1 MHLLHAPSSQG
12 TITYLKS
19 TKIKGFQMSKK
30 TIVVCDHI
38 HQSGLDILANDNEIE
53 LINAAD
59 EPKDKL
65 IAEIIPLADVAITR
79 SSTDVD
85 DAFLA
90 SAQKITAVVRAGVGV
105 DNVDIPGAS
114 KQGIVIMNVP
124 TANTIAA
131 VELTLAHMLSCV
143 RQFPYA
149 HNNLKL
155 DRVWRRQ
162 DWYGTELKDKKLGI
176 IGFGN
181 IGSRVGKRAKAF
193 EMDVIA
199 YDPYIDPS
207 KATDLD
213 IGYTKNFEDIL
224 ACDIITIHT
233 PKTEE
238 TIGMIGKEEIARMK
252 DGVILINCARG
263 GLYNEEALLEGL
275 TSGKIAMAGIDVFN
289 KEPATDHPL
298 LDLDNVTVTP
308 HLGANTKESQ
318 RNIAIQAAEN
328 AIAAAKGI
336 AYPNALNLPIKEN
349 ELPDF
354 VRPYLELIQKM
365 GHLSA
370 QVTKSAVK
378 SIKVTAKGPVS
389 DYLASMQTF
398 ATVGVLTESLADQV
412 NYVNAE
418 FVAKERGIEL
428 TNEVKPNTSGFTNK
442 VKIKLTTADSTITI
456 AGTVFDDAVQRIIE
470 IDDYILDVEP
480 KGTMIFFRNTDTP
493 GVIGD
498 VGRILAD
505 NGLNISDFRLGR
517 DNKQQALAVVRVDG
531 LVSKKVLD
539 ALSALDACISVSH
552 ATL

>member
-1 MHLLHAPSSQG
+1 MVTLSKTNLESDIA
-12 TITYLKS
+12 K
-19 TKIKGFQMSKK
+19 MSKF

-38 HQSGLDILANDNEIE
+38 HESGLKILDSDPAVEM
-53 LINAAD
+53 INAAD
-59 EPKDKL
+59 EDKSVL
-65 IAEIIPLADVAITR
+65 LEKFIPLADVAITR

-85 DAFLA
+85 SAFLEKA
-90 SAQKITAVVRAGVGV
+90 TKLKAVVRAGVGV
-105 DNVDIPGAS
+105 DNVDIEGCS
-114 KQGIVIMNVP
+114 RRGIIVMNVP

-131 VELTLAHMLSCV
+131 VELTMTHMLSCA

-149 HNNLKL
+149 HNNLKI

-207 KATDLD
+207 KATDMD
-213 IGYTKNFEDIL
+213 IQYTENFDDIL

-238 TIGMIGKEEIARMK
+238 TIGMIGEKEIAKMK

-263 GLYNEEALLEGL
+263 GLYDEDALYNGL
-275 TSGKIAMAGIDVFN
+275 KSGKIAMAGIDVFN

-298 LDLDNVTVTP
+298 LDLNNVTVTP

-318 RNIAIQAAEN
+318 RNIAVQAAEN

-354 VRPYLELIQKM
+354 VPPYLELIQKIGYM
-365 GHLSA
+365 TA
-370 QVTKSAVK
+370 QASKNAVK
-378 SIKVTAKGPVS
+378 SIKVIAKGDIS
-389 DYLASMQTF
+389 DYIDSLSTF
-398 ATVGVLTESLADQV
+398 ATVGVMSESLADKI

-418 FVAKERGIEL
+418 FVAGERGIEIIKEADS
-428 TNEVKPNTSGFTNK
+428 NVSGFKNLIS
-442 VKIKLTTADSTITI
+442 VKLTAQNGNVIKVS
-456 AGTVFDDAVQRIIE
+456 GTVFENNMQRIVD
-470 IDDYILDVEP
+470 IDGYTLDLEP
-480 KGTMIFFRNTDTP
+480 KGRLILFKNDDQP

-498 VGRILAD
+498 VGHIIAKY
-505 NGLNISDFRLGR
+505 GINISDFRLGR
-517 DNKQQALAVVRVDG
+517 DKNGQALAVVRVDG
-531 LVSKKVLD
+531 DISNEMIEELAS
-539 ALSALDACISVSH
+539 LDACISVKSV
-552 ATL
+552 TI

>member
-1 MHLLHAPSSQG
+1 
-12 TITYLKS
+12 
-19 TKIKGFQMSKK
+19 MSKK

-38 HQSGLDILANDNEIE
+38 HQDGLDILAKDPEIE

-59 EPKDKL
+59 EPKETLVSK
-65 IAEIIPLADVAITR
+65 IIPLADVAITR

-85 DAFLA
+85 DAFLENA
-90 SAQKITAVVRAGVGV
+90 KKITAVVRAGVGV
-105 DNVDIPGAS
+105 DNVDIPASS

-131 VELTLAHMLSCV
+131 VELTMAHMLSCV
-143 RQFPYA
+143 RTFPYA
-149 HNNLKL
+149 HNNLKQ

-181 IGSRVGKRAKAF
+181 IGSRVGIRSKAF
-193 EMDVIA
+193 EMNVIA
-199 YDPYIDPS
+199 YDPYIDPA

-213 IGYTKNFEDIL
+213 IEYTKNFDDIL

-233 PKTEE
+233 PKNAE
-238 TIGMIGKEEIARMK
+238 TIGIIGKEEIAKMK
-252 DGVILINCARG
+252 EGVILINCARG
-263 GLYNEEALLEGL
+263 GLYDEEALLEGL

-289 KEPATDHPL
+289 KEPATDNPL
-298 LDLDNVTVTP
+298 LDLNNVTVTP

-318 RNIAIQAAEN
+318 KNIAIQAAEN

-349 ELPDF
+349 ELPTF
-354 VRPYLELIQKM
+354 VKPYLELIQKI

-370 QVTKSAVK
+370 QITKSAVK
-378 SIKVTAKGPVS
+378 SIKIIAAGPVAEYI
-389 DYLASMQTF
+389 DSMGTF
-398 ATVGVLTESLADQV
+398 ATVGVLTEALGDQI

-418 FVAKERGIEL
+418 FVAKDRGIDI
-428 TNEVKPNTSGFTNK
+428 VKKIKPNNSGFTNK
-442 VKIKLTTADSTITI
+442 VCVKLTTSEGTISI
-456 AGTVFDDAVQRIIE
+456 AGTVFDDTVQRIIE

-498 VGRILAD
+498 VGKIIAE

-517 DNKQQALAVVRVDG
+517 DSKQQALAVVRVDG
-531 LVSKKVLD
+531 
-539 ALSALDACISVSH
+539 
-552 ATL
+552 

>member
-1 MHLLHAPSSQG
+1 
-12 TITYLKS
+12 
-19 TKIKGFQMSKK
+19 MSMK

-38 HQSGLDILANDNEIE
+38 HQDGLDILANDSEINF
-53 LINAAD
+53 INAAD

-65 IAEIIPLADVAITR
+65 IAEIIPQADVAITR

-85 DAFLA
+85 DAFLENA
-90 SAQKITAVVRAGVGV
+90 KNVTAVVRAGVGV
-105 DNVDIPGAS
+105 DNVDIPGSS

-131 VELTLAHMLSCV
+131 VELTMAHMLSAV
-143 RQFPYA
+143 RTFPYA

-162 DWYGTELKDKKLGI
+162 DWYGTELKDKKLGV

-181 IGSRVGKRAKAF
+181 IGSRVGIRSKAF
-193 EMDVIA
+193 EMDVVA
-199 YDPYIDPS
+199 YDPYVDAS
-207 KATDLD
+207 KATNVDVR
-213 IGYTKNFEDIL
+213 YTKNFEDIL

-233 PKTEE
+233 PKNSE
-238 TIGMIGKEEIARMK
+238 TIGMIGKEEIAKMK

-263 GLYNEEALLEGL
+263 GLYDEDALLEGL
-275 TSGKIAMAGIDVFN
+275 KSKKIGFAGIDVFN

-318 RNIAIQAAEN
+318 KNIAIQAAEN
-328 AIAAAKGI
+328 AISAAKGI
-336 AYPNALNLPIKEN
+336 SYPNALNLPIKEN

-354 VRPYLELIQKM
+354 VRPYLELIQKI

-370 QVTKSAVK
+370 QITRSAVK
-378 SIKVTAKGPVS
+378 SIKVMASGPVADHIES
-389 DYLASMQTF
+389 LGTF
-398 ATVGVLTESLADQV
+398 ATVGVLTESLSDQV

-418 FVAKERGIEL
+418 FVADERGIEIMK
-428 TNEVKPNTSGFTNK
+428 EVKPNNSGFTNK
-442 VKIKLTTADSTITI
+442 IGIKLTTEEGVI
-456 AGTVFDDAVQRIIE
+456 AIDGTVFDDTEQRIIE

-480 KGTMIFFRNTDTP
+480 KGTMIFFKNTDTP
-493 GVIGD
+493 GVIGH
-498 VGRILAD
+498 VGMIMAD

-517 DNKQQALAVVRVDG
+517 DSQGQALAVVRVDG
-531 LVSKKVLD
+531 TVTTKILDELTSLD
-539 ALSALDACISVSH
+539 AFISVAH
-552 ATL
+552 ASI

>member
-1 MHLLHAPSSQG
+1 
-12 TITYLKS
+12 
-19 TKIKGFQMSKK
+19 MSKK

-38 HQSGLDILANDNEIE
+38 HQSGLDILANDAEIE
-53 LINAAD
+53 FINAAD

-65 IAEIIPLADVAITR
+65 IADIIPLADVAITR

-85 DAFLA
+85 EAFLA
-90 SAQKITAVVRAGVGV
+90 SAKKITAIVRAGVGV
-105 DNVDIPGAS
+105 DNVDIPGSS
-114 KQGIVIMNVP
+114 KQGIVVMNVP

-131 VELTLAHMLSCV
+131 VELTMAHMLSCA
-143 RQFPYA
+143 RTFPYA
-149 HNNLKL
+149 HNNLKI

-193 EMDVIA
+193 EMDITV

-213 IGYTKNFEDIL
+213 MAYTKNFDDIL

-238 TIGMIGKEEIARMK
+238 TIGMIGSEEIAKMK

-263 GLYNEEALLEGL
+263 GLYDEDALVAGL

-336 AYPNALNLPIKEN
+336 AYPNALNLPIKES

-378 SIKVTAKGPVS
+378 SIKVTAKGAVA

-398 ATVGVLTESLADQV
+398 ATVGVLTESLSDQV

-428 TNEVKPNTSGFTNK
+428 INEVLPNTSGFTNK
-442 VKIKLTTADSTITI
+442 VAIKLTTTESTIRI
-456 AGTVFDDAVQRIIE
+456 AGTVFDDTVQRIIE
-470 IDDYILDVEP
+470 IDDYIVDVEP

-498 VGRILAD
+498 VGHILAE

-517 DNKQQALAVVRVDG
+517 DNNHQALAVVRVDG
-531 LVSKKVLD
+531 QVSRNVLE
-539 ALSALDACISVSH
+539 ALSSLEACISVSY

>member
-1 MHLLHAPSSQG
+1 
-12 TITYLKS
+12 
-19 TKIKGFQMSKK
+19 MSKK

-38 HQSGLDILANDNEIE
+38 HQDGLDILANDSEIE

-59 EPKDKL
+59 EPKDL
-65 IAEIIPLADVAITR
+65 LVSSIIPLADVVITR

-85 DAFLA
+85 EAFLLA
-90 SAQKITAVVRAGVGV
+90 AKKVTAVVRAGVGV
-105 DNVDIPGAS
+105 DNVDIEGAS

-131 VELTLAHMLSCV
+131 VELTMAHMLSCA

-193 EMDVIA
+193 EMDVLA
-199 YDPYIDPS
+199 YDPYIDAS
-207 KATDLD
+207 KASDFD
-213 IGYTKNFEDIL
+213 IGYTKNFDDIL

-233 PKTEE
+233 PKNAE
-238 TIGMIGKEEIARMK
+238 TVGMIGSDEIAKMK

-263 GLYNEEALLEGL
+263 GLYDEDALLAGL

-298 LDLDNVTVTP
+298 LDLDTVIVTP

-318 RNIAIQAAEN
+318 RNIAIQAAEG
-328 AIAAAKGI
+328 AVAAAKGI

-354 VRPYLELIQKM
+354 VRPYLELIQKI

-378 SIKVTAKGPVS
+378 SIKVMATGPIAEH
-389 DYLASMQTF
+389 LESMATF
-398 ATVGVLTESLADQV
+398 ATVGVLTESVGDQI

-418 FVAKERGIEL
+418 FVAQERGIEISK
-428 TNEVKPNTSGFTNK
+428 EVKPNHSGFTNK
-442 VKIKLTTADSTITI
+442 VGIKLTTTNGTISI
-456 AGTVFDDAVQRIIE
+456 AGTVFDDTQQRIIE
-470 IDDYILDVEP
+470 IDEYTLDVEP
-480 KGTMIFFRNTDTP
+480 KGTMVFFRNTDTP

-498 VGRILAD
+498 VGRIMAE

-517 DNKQQALAVVRVDG
+517 ASNKQALAVVRIDG
-531 LVSKKVLD
+531 QVKK
-539 ALSALDACISVSH
+539 ALLEELAALKACISVSH

>member
-1 MHLLHAPSSQG
+1 
-12 TITYLKS
+12 
-19 TKIKGFQMSKK
+19 MSKK

-38 HQSGLDILANDNEIE
+38 HQDGLDILANDAEIE

-65 IAEIIPLADVAITR
+65 ISEIIPLADVAITR

-85 DAFLA
+85 DKFLENA
-90 SAQKITAVVRAGVGV
+90 KKITAVVRAGVGV
-105 DNVDIPGAS
+105 DNVDIPGSS

-131 VELTLAHMLSCV
+131 VELTMTHMLSCV
-143 RQFPYA
+143 RSFPYA

-155 DRVWRRQ
+155 ERVWRRQ

-181 IGSRVGKRAKAF
+181 IGSRVGIRSKAF
-193 EMDVIA
+193 EMDVVA

-207 KATDLD
+207 KATNLD
-213 IGYTKNFEDIL
+213 IAYTKNFDDIL

-233 PKTEE
+233 PKNAE
-238 TIGMIGKEEIARMK
+238 TIGMIGKEEIAKMK
-252 DGVILINCARG
+252 DGVTLINCARG
-263 GLYNEEALLEGL
+263 GLYDEDALLEGL
-275 TSGKIAMAGIDVFN
+275 TNGKIAMAGIDVFN
-289 KEPATDHPL
+289 KEPAIDHPL
-298 LDLDNVTVTP
+298 LDLNNVTVTP

-318 RNIAIQAAEN
+318 KNIAIQAAEN

-336 AYPNALNLPIKEN
+336 SYPNALNLPIKEN

-354 VRPYLELIQKM
+354 VRPYLELIQKI

-378 SIKVTAKGPVS
+378 SIKVMASGPVS
-389 DYLASMQTF
+389 EHIESMGTF
-398 ATVGVLTESLADQV
+398 ATVGVLTESLGDQI

-418 FVAKERGIEL
+418 FVAKERGIDIVK
-428 TNEVKPNTSGFTNK
+428 EVKPNNSGFTNK
-442 VKIKLTTADSTITI
+442 VGIKLTTVDGTISI
-456 AGTVFDDAVQRIIE
+456 AGTVFDDTVQRIIE

-480 KGTMIFFRNTDTP
+480 KGTMIFFRNNDTP

-498 VGRILAD
+498 VGRIIAD

-517 DNKQQALAVVRVDG
+517 DSNEQALAVVRVDG
-531 LVSKKVLD
+531 AVTKKIID
-539 ALSALDACISVSH
+539 ELSSLEAFISVSY
-552 ATL
+552 ASL

>member
-1 MHLLHAPSSQG
+1 
-12 TITYLKS
+12 
-19 TKIKGFQMSKK
+19 MSNK

-38 HQSGLDILANDNEIE
+38 HQDGLDILANDPEIN

-65 IAEIIPLADVAITR
+65 ITEIIPTADVAITR

-85 DAFLA
+85 DKFLDNA
-90 SAQKITAVVRAGVGV
+90 NNLIAVVRAGVGV
-105 DNVDIPGAS
+105 DNVDIPGSS
-114 KQGIVIMNVP
+114 KEGIVVMNVP

-131 VELTLAHMLSCV
+131 VELTMTHLLSCV
-143 RQFPYA
+143 RKFPYA
-149 HNNLKL
+149 HNNLKQ

-193 EMDVIA
+193 EMDVVT
-199 YDPYIDPS
+199 YDPYIDSS

-213 IGYTKNFEDIL
+213 IGYTKDFEDIL
-224 ACDIITIHT
+224 QCDIITIHT
-233 PKTEE
+233 PKNSE
-238 TIGMIGKEEIARMK
+238 TIGMIDSDEISRMK
-252 DGVILINCARG
+252 DGVILVNCARG
-263 GLYNEEALLEGL
+263 GLYNENALLDGL
-275 TSGKIAMAGIDVFN
+275 KSGKIAMAGIDVFD

-318 RNIAIQAAEN
+318 KNIAIQAAEN
-328 AIAAAKGI
+328 AILAAKGI
-336 AYPNALNLPIKEN
+336 SYPNALNLPIKEN

-354 VRPYLELIQKM
+354 VRPYLELTQKI

-378 SIKVTAKGPVS
+378 SIKVSASGPVS
-389 DYLASMQTF
+389 EYVSSLVTF
-398 ATVGVLTESLADQV
+398 ATVGVLSESIGDQI

-418 FVAKERGIEL
+418 FVAEERDIEL
-428 TNEVKPNTSGFTNK
+428 CQDVKANNSGFTNK
-442 VKIKLTTADSTITI
+442 VIVKLTTADGTISM
-456 AGTVFDDAVQRIIE
+456 AGTVFDDTVQRIIE
-470 IDDYILDVEP
+470 IDDYTLDVEP

-498 VGRILAD
+498 VGKIMAA

-517 DNKQQALAVVRVDG
+517 DTKGQALAVVRVDG
-531 LVSKKVLD
+531 NVTSNILKE
-539 ALSALDACISVSH
+539 LSSLEAFISVSH
-552 ATL
+552 ASL

>member
-1 MHLLHAPSSQG
+1 
-12 TITYLKS
+12 
-19 TKIKGFQMSKK
+19 MSKK

-38 HQSGLDILANDNEIE
+38 HQDGLDILANDSEIE

-65 IAEIIPLADVAITR
+65 ISEIIPLADVAITR

-90 SAQKITAVVRAGVGV
+90 AAQKITAVVRAGVGV
-105 DNVDIPGAS
+105 DNVDIPGSS

-131 VELTLAHMLSCV
+131 VELTMTHMLSCV
-143 RQFPYA
+143 RDFPYA

-193 EMDVIA
+193 EMDVTA

-233 PKTEE
+233 PKNAE
-238 TIGMIGKEEIARMK
+238 TIGMIDKDEIAKMK

-263 GLYNEEALLEGL
+263 GLFNEEALLEGL
-275 TSGKIAMAGIDVFN
+275 TNGKIAKAGIDVFN

-298 LDLDNVTVTP
+298 LDLNNVTVTP

-318 RNIAIQAAEN
+318 KNIAIQAAEN

-354 VRPYLELIQKM
+354 VRPYLELIQKI

-378 SIKVTAKGPVS
+378 SIKVMAAGPVA
-389 DYLASMQTF
+389 DHIESMGTF
-398 ATVGVLTESLADQV
+398 ATVGVLTESLGDQV

-418 FVAKERGIEL
+418 FVAAERGIEI
-428 TNEVKPNTSGFTNK
+428 TKEVKPNNSGFTNK
-442 VKIKLTTADSTITI
+442 VGIKLTTVEGTISI
-456 AGTVFDDAVQRIIE
+456 AGTVFDDTVQRIIE
-470 IDDYILDVEP
+470 IDDYVLDVEP
-480 KGTMIFFRNTDTP
+480 KGTMVFFRNTDTP
-493 GVIGD
+493 GVIGN
-498 VGRILAD
+498 VGKIMAD

-517 DNKQQALAVVRVDG
+517 DSKLQALAVVRVDG
-531 LVSKKVLD
+531 HVTKEVIA
-539 ALSALDACISVSH
+539 ALQALDACISVSH

>member
-1 MHLLHAPSSQG
+1 
-12 TITYLKS
+12 
-19 TKIKGFQMSKK
+19 MSKK

-38 HQSGLDILANDNEIE
+38 HENGLKLLFQDPDIMM
-53 LINAAD
+53 INASD

-65 IAEIIPLADVAITR
+65 INEILPLADVAITR

-85 DAFLA
+85 EALLVKA
-90 SAQKITAVVRAGVGV
+90 TKLTAVVRAGVGV
-105 DNVDIPGAS
+105 DNVDIDGCS
-114 KQGIVIMNVP
+114 KRGIVVMNVP

-131 VELTLAHMLSCV
+131 VELTMTHMLSCV

-149 HNNLKL
+149 HNNLKV

-181 IGSRVGKRAKAF
+181 IGSRVGVRAKAF
-193 EMDVIA
+193 EMDVIT
-199 YDPYIDPS
+199 YDPYIDSS
-207 KATDLD
+207 KATNVD
-213 IGYTKNFEDIL
+213 IAYTTNFDDIL

-238 TIGMIGKEEIARMK
+238 TIGMIGEKEIAKMK

-263 GLYNEEALLEGL
+263 GLYEEEALLEGL
-275 TSGKIAMAGIDVFN
+275 KSGKIAMAGIDVFD
-289 KEPATDHPL
+289 KEPATNHPL
-298 LDLDNVTVTP
+298 LDLNNVTVTP
-308 HLGANTKESQ
+308 HLGANTLESQ
-318 RNIAIQAAEN
+318 ENIAIQAAEN
-328 AIAAAKGI
+328 AILAVKGI

-354 VRPYLELIQKM
+354 VKPYLELTQKM

-370 QVTKSAVK
+370 QITKSAVK
-378 SIKVTAKGPVS
+378 SIKVIAEGDIAPFVES
-389 DYLASMQTF
+389 LGTF

-418 FVAKERGIEL
+418 FVAKDRGIEIIKE
-428 TNEVKPNTSGFTNK
+428 TKPNTSGFTNK
-442 VKIKLTTADSTITI
+442 ISLKLTTTNGTLRL
-456 AGTVFDDAVQRIIE
+456 AGTVYDGKVQRIIE
-470 IDDYILDVEP
+470 VDDYTLDFGP
-480 KGTMIFFRNTDTP
+480 KGVMIFFRNTDTP

-498 VGRILAD
+498 VGRIIAQH
-505 NGLNISDFRLGR
+505 NLNISDFRLGR
-517 DNKQQALAVVRVDG
+517 DTKQQALAVVRVDG
-531 LVSKKVLD
+531 AVSKDLLEE
-539 ALSALDACISVSH
+539 LSQLQACISVAS

>member
-1 MHLLHAPSSQG
+1 
-12 TITYLKS
+12 
-19 TKIKGFQMSKK
+19 MSKK

-38 HQSGLDILANDNEIE
+38 HQSGLDILANDNEIN

-65 IAEIIPLADVAITR
+65 ISDIIPLADVAITR

-90 SAQKITAVVRAGVGV
+90 SAKNISAVVRAGVGV
-105 DNVDIPGAS
+105 DNVDIQGSS

-131 VELTLAHMLSCV
+131 VELTMAHMLSCV
-143 RQFPYA
+143 RKFPYA

-181 IGSRVGKRAKAF
+181 IGSRVAKRAKAF
-193 EMDVIA
+193 EMDIVT
-199 YDPYIDPS
+199 YDPYIDPT
-207 KATDLD
+207 KATNLEVE
-213 IGYTKNFEDIL
+213 YTKNFADIL

-233 PKTEE
+233 PKTDE
-238 TIGMIGKEEIARMK
+238 TIGMINSEEIAQMK

-263 GLYNEEALLEGL
+263 GLYDEEALLEGL
-275 TSGKIAMAGIDVFN
+275 KSGKIAMGGIDVFN

-336 AYPNALNLPIKEN
+336 SYPNALNLPIKEN
-349 ELPDF
+349 ELPNF
-354 VRPYLELIQKM
+354 VKPYLELIQKI

-378 SIKVTAKGPVS
+378 SIKITTKGDIS
-389 DYLASMQTF
+389 DYIDSLGTF
-398 ATVGVLTESLADQV
+398 ATVGILTESLGDQV

-428 TNEVKPNTSGFTNK
+428 VKEIKVNTSGFTNK
-442 VKIKLTTADSTITI
+442 IKLKLTTADGTITI
-456 AGTVFDDAVQRIIE
+456 AGTIFDDSVQRIIE
-470 IDDYILDVEP
+470 IDDYSLEVEP

-498 VGRILAD
+498 VGHILAS
-505 NGLNISDFRLGR
+505 NELNISDFRLGR
-517 DNKQQALAVVRVDG
+517 DKKEQALAVVKVDG
-531 LVSKKVLD
+531 QVSKKVIDELEE
-539 ALSALDACISVSH
+539 LEACISVSY

>member
-1 MHLLHAPSSQG
+1 
-12 TITYLKS
+12 
-19 TKIKGFQMSKK
+19 MSKK

-38 HQSGLDILANDNEIE
+38 HQDGLNILENDVEIE

-59 EPKDKL
+59 EPKDTL
-65 IAEIIPLADVAITR
+65 ISNIIPLADVAITR

-90 SAQKITAVVRAGVGV
+90 AASKITAVVRAGVGV
-105 DNVDIPGAS
+105 DNVDIPGSS

-131 VELTLAHMLSCV
+131 VELTMTHLLSCV
-143 RQFPYA
+143 RKFPYA

-162 DWYGTELKDKKLGI
+162 DWYGTELKDKKLGV

-199 YDPYIDPS
+199 YDPYIDAA
-207 KATDLD
+207 KVTDLD
-213 IGYTKNFEDIL
+213 VAYTKNFEDIL

-233 PKTEE
+233 PKNSE
-238 TIGMIGKEEIARMK
+238 TIGMIGKDEIAKMK

-263 GLYNEEALLEGL
+263 GLYNEDALLEGL
-275 TSGKIAMAGIDVFN
+275 KSGKVAMAGIDVFD
-289 KEPATDHPL
+289 KEPATEHPL

-318 RNIAIQAAEN
+318 KNIAIQAAEN

-336 AYPNALNLPIKEN
+336 SYPNALNLPIKEN
-349 ELPDF
+349 ELPNF
-354 VRPYLELIQKM
+354 VKPYLELIQKM
-365 GHLSA
+365 GHMSA
-370 QVTKSAVK
+370 QITKSAVK
-378 SIKVTAKGPVS
+378 SIKVTAAGLVA
-389 DYLASMQTF
+389 DYVESMGTF
-398 ATVGVLTESLADQV
+398 ATVGVLTESVGDQV

-418 FVAKERGIEL
+418 FVALERGIDISK
-428 TNEVKPNTSGFTNK
+428 EVKANNSGFINK
-442 VKIKLTTADSTITI
+442 VGIKLTTAEGTLSI
-456 AGTVFDDAVQRIIE
+456 AGTVFDDTVQRIIE

-498 VGRILAD
+498 VGKIMAQ

-517 DNKQQALAVVRVDG
+517 DSKGQALAVVRVDG
-531 LVSKKVLD
+531 TVTKNILD
-539 ALSALDACISVSH
+539 ELSSLEACISVSH
-552 ATL
+552 ASM